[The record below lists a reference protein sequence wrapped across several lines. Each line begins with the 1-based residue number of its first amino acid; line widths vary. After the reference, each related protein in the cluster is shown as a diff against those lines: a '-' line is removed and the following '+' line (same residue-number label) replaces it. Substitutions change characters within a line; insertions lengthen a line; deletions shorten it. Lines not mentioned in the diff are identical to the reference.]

1 MISRSGKIKIYSL
14 GAFSILEVII
24 YTAIFTAVIGLAV
37 GIFIGAVK
45 IGNRETASA
54 EVTSQLNFVLQS
66 IERLASRSSNF
77 DIISGTAT
85 STLKLRMPAPASN
98 PTCVFLSGGV
108 IKIAGPDGSN
118 RNCDFANATNLTN
131 NKVIVDRL
139 NFTKITF
146 YPGHDNVLIDLQLT
160 YNSADPQSRVVRSL
174 QSAIP
179 RVSAATFDDNLLPGS
194 DNTYDFGLT
203 GTRWR
208 NGLFSGNLRAGSDS
222 SHGLILTSPN
232 GTCYRL
238 TVSDAGALSTA
249 SITCP

>member
-1 MISRSGKIKIYSL
+1 MHEFKIKTK
-14 GAFSILEVII
+14 AFSILEVVI
-24 YTAIFTAVIGLAV
+24 YITIFTAVIGLV
-37 GIFIGAVK
+37 IGIFISTVK

-54 EVTSQLNFVLQS
+54 EVTSQLNFVLQYV
-66 IERLASRSSNF
+66 ERLAKQSSNF
-77 DIISGTAT
+77 DIVSGTTT
-85 STLKLRMPAPASN
+85 STLKLRMPAPSSS

-108 IKIAGPDGSN
+108 IKIAGPDASN
-118 RNCDFANATNLTN
+118 RNCDFVNATNLTN
-131 NKVIVDRL
+131 GKVTVDRL

-146 YPGHDNVLIDLQLT
+146 YPGHDNVLIDVQLT
-160 YNSADPQSRVVRSL
+160 YNSSDPQSRVVRSL
-174 QSAIP
+174 QSAIS

-194 DNTYDFGLT
+194 DNTFDFGLT

-238 TVSDAGALSTA
+238 TVSDAGTLSTI